1 MDGRR
6 ISDVVDEHI
15 GAIVVDEN
23 IGRHG
28 LLGLRRREQHGGDRL
43 VPGPFQFWRNDMVV
57 GRDVACLNL
66 HFLAVVDDERV
77 GDDVL
82 FASLNVISHILE
94 EAPINVVVDVEVVMG
109 LFDPIPQ
116 VVRDVEADRI
126 HLLSL
131 VEQLDGIVI
140 LHDSLLRDA
149 GELLFTVDQGRNLIR
164 DGLAVGAKFLVPR
177 LRIAVKACRGA
188 GAGH

>member
-1 MDGRR
+1 
-6 ISDVVDEHI
+6 
-15 GAIVVDEN
+15 
-23 IGRHG
+23 
-28 LLGLRRREQHGGDRL
+28 
-43 VPGPFQFWRNDMVV
+43 MVV
-57 GRDVACLNL
+57 GRDVTRLNL

-82 FASLNVISHILE
+82 FASLNVISHVLE

-126 HLLSL
+126 HLLRF
-131 VEQLDGIVI
+131 VEQLDGIVV
-140 LHDSLLRDA
+140 LHDALLRDA
-149 GELLFTVDQGRNLIR
+149 GELLPAVYQGRHLVG

-177 LRIAVKACRGA
+177 LRVAVETSCSA
-188 GAGH
+188 GAGDGRR